1 MCRWLISMHPCQG
14 GGLVM
19 KRWICSL
26 CVMAPPLESLH
37 LRALSPWSFAWN
49 AWPVSIFSSD
59 YAPGQLNNKKKTYRN
74 VDSVCKNKRIMSFSI
89 EIFKQLSDG
98 KTMTLQEPE
107 VNEMSGII
115 SCTWI
120 QFLDV
125 TFFHLQRIWSEEK
138 WLTYRKSNLLQCW
151 CKQTTG
157 YSSFL
162 CSCLIYISN
171 LILCS
176 GCSCQCTLDSVR
188 KGRETGFIA
197 RRLNR

>member
-1 MCRWLISMHPCQG
+1 MTNFY
-14 GGLVM
+14 
-19 KRWICSL
+19 
-26 CVMAPPLESLH
+26 APLSGWRIGDQILNLLALRYGTSSGVITLESFITLI
-37 LRALSPWSFAWN
+37 LRLECMTREYTEFGLCA
-49 AWPVSIFSSD
+49 
-59 YAPGQLNNKKKTYRN
+59 GTTQLKKKTYRN
-74 VDSVCKNKRIMSFSI
+74 VDSVCKKKRIMSFSI

-98 KTMTLQEPE
+98 KAMTLQEPE

-138 WLTYRKSNLLQCW
+138 GITCRNSNLLQCW

-162 CSCLIYISN
+162 CPCLIYISN

-176 GCSCQCTLDSVR
+176 GCSCQCTLDSIR

-197 RRLNR
+197 QRLNR